1 MVNEDHELLLELW
14 SRVKSHIPPKERLEV
29 ADIFVVVFDE
39 FGLIADELL
48 REDLD
53 KELRA
58 AVRSHLSDPDDEDT
72 DKEYNDDD
80 GFSF

>member
-1 MVNEDHELLLELW
+1 MINADHELLIELW

-39 FGLIADELL
+39 FGLVDDKLL
-48 REDLD
+48 DEDLD

-58 AVRSHLSDPDDEDT
+58 AARSHLTDPDEEIE
-72 DKEYNDDD
+72 EYDDDD
-80 GFSF
+80 GYSF